1 VASQGLKKPEKI
13 CNRANPRTS
22 SSWTMQPEEEKESPH
37 DPMEDAALA
46 HAIRAWDAGMA
57 EADRLVGRSNAVLAL
72 IVAVLAY
79 GIWQGDAL
87 ANVQP
92 VGLKS
97 AMAGLFGLALVLIL
111 AALIVLLLPPHRR
124 RGRSLPGA
132 MLVLDVHRPDWD
144 WTLAQFLA
152 VARRRTEHAN
162 LHLTQQNE
170 WTSRRINEA
179 QALFLSAVLCAGAA
193 VLCYV
198 FFADG

>member
-1 VASQGLKKPEKI
+1 
-13 CNRANPRTS
+13 
-22 SSWTMQPEEEKESPH
+22 MQPEEEEGSPH
-37 DPMEDAALA
+37 EAMQDAALA
-46 HAIRAWDAGMA
+46 HATRAWEAGMA

-87 ANVQP
+87 ELVQP
-92 VGLKS
+92 RVWRR

-124 RGRSLPGA
+124 RGRILPGA
-132 MLVLDVHRPDWD
+132 ILVLDVHRPDWD

-162 LHLTQQNE
+162 LHLTKQNE

-179 QALFLSAVLCAGAA
+179 QALFLSAVLCACAA
-193 VLCYV
+193 VLCYL
-198 FFADG
+198 FFAN